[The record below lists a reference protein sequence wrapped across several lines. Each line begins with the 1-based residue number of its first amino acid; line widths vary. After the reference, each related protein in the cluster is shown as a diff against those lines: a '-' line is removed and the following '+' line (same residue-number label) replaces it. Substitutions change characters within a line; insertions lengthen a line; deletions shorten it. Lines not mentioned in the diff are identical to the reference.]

1 MTSNH
6 HHHHHHRLFSPL
18 SRSRCRTFILLLHS
32 TRLLASSLFSR
43 SCLQSSLMVAS
54 QVFFGRPRG
63 LLPSTSHP
71 FQALLTQ
78 SDPSFLT
85 TCPYHLSLFLLMQ
98 SVMSSSPVISLSS
111 FVECRSRKLFPQS
124 LLSILLS
131 AVLILLSQSTVI
143 GQVSLPYNM
152 QLRTQEWKTLP
163 FIFKEGALEV
173 RKGESSRN
181 FFHPLRIRA
190 DVAASA
196 PPLPSSVSPR

>member
-1 MTSNH
+1 MSWTS
-6 HHHHHHRLFSPL
+6 R
-18 SRSRCRTFILLLHS
+18 ILIPYGQTDVTH
-32 TRLLASSLFSR
+32 SLFCISVHKR
-43 SCLQSSLMVAS
+43 QLSNQNHLAWINRPGPRWMVAS
-54 QVFFGRPRG
+54 QVFFGPPRG

>member
-1 MTSNH
+1 M
-6 HHHHHHRLFSPL
+6 FP
-18 SRSRCRTFILLLHS
+18 ILLFHTEWILAPLRFSHS
-32 TRLLASSLFSR
+32 I
-43 SCLQSSLMVAS
+43 LQSSVMVAS
-54 QVFFGRPRG
+54 HVFFGRPRG

-78 SDPSFLT
+78 SAPSFLT
-85 TCPYHLSLFLLMQ
+85 TCPYYLSLMQ
-98 SVMSSSPVISLSS
+98 SVMSSNPVISLSS
-111 FVECRSRKLFPQS
+111 SVECRSRKLFPQS